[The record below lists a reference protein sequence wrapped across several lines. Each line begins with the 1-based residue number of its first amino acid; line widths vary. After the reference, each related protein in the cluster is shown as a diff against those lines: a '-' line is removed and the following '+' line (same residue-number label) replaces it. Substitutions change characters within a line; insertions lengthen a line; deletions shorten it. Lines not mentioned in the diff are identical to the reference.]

1 NKNTVN
7 YSKYEILIIKYVE
20 NQLGATAFNFLRN
33 TDTTQNDTEDTE
45 SAYGGWLEI
54 DEEDL
59 E

>member
-1 NKNTVN
+1 MKFSLSNTWKINWVRR
-7 YSKYEILIIKYVE
+7 L
-20 NQLGATAFNFLRN
+20 LTFLRN